1 MSYTVDDMCKAGCT
15 TRRGVRFWEEQG
27 LLGDVER
34 TGGNQRR
41 FTASQ
46 ISRAKIIAA
55 AQFGGW
61 KLDEIKA
68 MLDNYDHEAQSAIVI
83 RLSNQAKAAAML
95 AEALPP
101 PVIASEAAFDL

>member
-41 FTASQ
+41 YTEDQ
-46 ISRAKIIAA
+46 LDRARIIAA

-61 KLDEIKA
+61 KLDEIKQMVA
-68 MLDNYDHEAQSAIVI
+68 SFDAETRDAIMY
-83 RLSNQAKAAAML
+83 RLESQAKAAQLL
-95 AEALPP
+95 ADALPE
-101 PVIASEAAFDL
+101 IKQQFDL